1 MQRMIHVLLIA
12 FTLVLIPAAPT
23 GAKNPA
29 EPTKEVTR
37 ISCEELVPVLESQGF
52 KATVARPHVVAAE
65 SHEGVRVF
73 FFLFGED
80 ESILAF
86 AGFMAD
92 GDPNLVNVVND
103 WNSRMRYSRAYVT
116 REGNAVLELDLDLS
130 GGVTRDRIARFAKT
144 ARISVAAY
152 AVHLGMQ
159 HQSQ

>member
-12 FTLVLIPAAPT
+12 FTLVLVPAAPS
-23 GAKNPA
+23 GAK
-29 EPTKEVTR
+29 EDGKEFTR
-37 ISCEELVPVLESQGF
+37 ISCEDLVPVLEGQGF

-65 SHEGVRVF
+65 SREGVKVF

-80 ESILAF
+80 ENILAF
-86 AGFMAD
+86 AGFMSD

-116 REGNAVLELDLDLS
+116 RDGNAVLELDLDLS
-130 GGVTRDRIARFAKT
+130 GGVTRDRIAHFAKT
-144 ARISVAAY
+144 TRISVAAY